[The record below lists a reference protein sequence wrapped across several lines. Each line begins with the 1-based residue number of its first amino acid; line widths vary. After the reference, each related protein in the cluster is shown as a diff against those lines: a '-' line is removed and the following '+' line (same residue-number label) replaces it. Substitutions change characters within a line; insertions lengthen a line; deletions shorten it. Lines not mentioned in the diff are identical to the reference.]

1 MAVIVITG
9 GTAGVGKA
17 TALHFAKAGYDVGII
32 ARDDHSLEATKRE
45 LLRYGVRV
53 HTVEADVA
61 HADALLAVPLTL
73 SLDTLRERLEDLA
86 DDLMVELVLDAS

>member
-32 ARDDHSLEATKRE
+32 ARDEQSDYPRDK
-45 LLRYGVRV
+45 
-53 HTVEADVA
+53 
-61 HADALLAVPLTL
+61 
-73 SLDTLRERLEDLA
+73 
-86 DDLMVELVLDAS
+86 

>member
-32 ARDDHSLEATKRE
+32 AAHITSTYAFPPASLTWTQTFRP
-45 LLRYGVRV
+45 
-53 HTVEADVA
+53 TPTD
-61 HADALLAVPLTL
+61 
-73 SLDTLRERLEDLA
+73 LDR
-86 DDLMVELVLDAS
+86 

>member
-32 ARDDHSLEATKRE
+32 ARDEQSLRSTEEE
-45 LLRYGVRV
+45 LRRFDQRV
-53 HTVEADVA
+53 CRSGRRGGQQGGD
-61 HADALLAVPLTL
+61 
-73 SLDTLRERLEDLA
+73 RCC
-86 DDLMVELVLDAS
+86 

>member
-32 ARDDHSLEATKRE
+32 ARDEQSLRSTEEE
-45 LLRYGVRV
+45 LRRLGS
-53 HTVEADVA
+53 TP
-61 HADALLAVPLTL
+61 VPFRPTWP
-73 SLDTLRERLEDLA
+73 TARR
-86 DDLMVELVLDAS
+86 